1 MTTKIFLSSDHA
13 GHALRARVARH
24 LAERHLPFE
33 DCGPADLTARV
44 DYPDEASKVAQLV
57 RQSPEGR
64 GILIC
69 GSGLGMAIAANKVPG
84 IRAADAWNRD
94 VARLSREHN
103 DANVLC
109 LGARFLSEE
118 EALGIIDVWVS
129 TGFDGGRHATRVA
142 KISGLEAKGS
152 S

>member
-1 MTTKIFLSSDHA
+1 MTKIFLSSDHA
-13 GHALRARVARH
+13 GHGLRARVALH

-33 DCGPADLTARV
+33 DCGPSDAGARV
-44 DYPDEASKVAQLV
+44 DYPDEASKVANLV
-57 RQSPEGR
+57 RQDPESR

-103 DANVLC
+103 DANILC
-109 LGARFLSEE
+109 LGARFLPED
-118 EALGIIDVWVS
+118 EALSIIDVWLA

-142 KISGLEAKGS
+142 KIAALESKGS
-152 S
+152 P

>member
-1 MTTKIFLSSDHA
+1 MTKIFLSSDHA

-33 DCGPADLTARV
+33 DCGPADAAARV
-44 DYPDEASKVAQLV
+44 DYPDEAGKVANLV
-57 RQSPEGR
+57 LQHPEGR

-103 DANVLC
+103 DANILC
-109 LGARFLSEE
+109 LGARFLHED
-118 EALGIIDVWVS
+118 EALSIIDVWLA
-129 TGFDGGRHATRVA
+129 TAFDGGRHATRVA
-142 KISGLEAKGS
+142 KISALESKGS
-152 S
+152 P

>member
-1 MTTKIFLSSDHA
+1 MTKIFLSSDHA

-24 LAERHLPFE
+24 LADRHLPFV
-33 DCGPADLTARV
+33 DCGPADAARV
-44 DYPDEASKVAQLV
+44 DYPDEAGKVANLV
-57 RQSPEGR
+57 RQDPEGR

-103 DANVLC
+103 DANILC
-109 LGARFLSEE
+109 LGARFLPED
-118 EALGIIDVWVS
+118 EALSIIDVWLA
-129 TGFDGGRHATRVA
+129 TAFDGGRHATRVA
-142 KISGLEAKGS
+142 KISALESKGS
-152 S
+152 P